1 MVNFSDKCVQLEKII
16 LSETNYTQRSKCH
29 MWFFSSEASISK
41 SSDVNAYHGITEE
54 TKEIKDTSDLIRKWK
69 NKVRP

>member
-1 MVNFSDKCVQLEKII
+1 
-16 LSETNYTQRSKCH
+16 
-29 MWFFSSEASISK
+29 MWFFSSEASSSK
-41 SSDVNAYHGITEE
+41 SSDVNAYLGITEE

>member
-1 MVNFSDKCVQLEKII
+1 
-16 LSETNYTQRSKCH
+16 
-29 MWFFSSEASISK
+29 MWFFSCEASSSK
-41 SSDVNAYHGITEE
+41 SSDVNAYLGITEE